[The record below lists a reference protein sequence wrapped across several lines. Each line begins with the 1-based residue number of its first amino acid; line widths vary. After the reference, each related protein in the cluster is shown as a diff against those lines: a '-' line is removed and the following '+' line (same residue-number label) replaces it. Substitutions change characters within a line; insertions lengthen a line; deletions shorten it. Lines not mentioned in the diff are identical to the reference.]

1 MELSFDTEQG
11 RNVAKRMLTTMDTVD
26 RMIKAVETAA
36 NALVGVGWI
45 APAAQAFKRAV
56 DAWLSQIKPI
66 VTKMRELKVRLDR
79 EIAQWETT
87 GGTLTS

>member
-11 RNVAKRMLTTMDTVD
+11 RSMATKMLTTMDTVD
-26 RMIKAVETAA
+26 KMIKAVETVT

-66 VTKMRELKVRLDR
+66 VTKMRELKLRLDH
-79 EIAQWETT
+79 EIAQWEETA
-87 GGTLTS
+87 GTLAS